1 MAFTTRYVQLI
12 AVIHSYLY
20 SVKVLTF
27 TADNASNNNTLV
39 DKLANL
45 IPTFR
50 GKEYH
55 VHCFAHILNLVVKA

>member
-1 MAFTTRYVQLI
+1 MFNSAQ
-12 AVIHSYLY
+12 LY

-39 DKLANL
+39 DELADL
-45 IPTFR
+45 ILTFG

-55 VHCFAHILNLVVKA
+55 VRCFVHILNLIVKVCLGFLISI